1 MVASCPSSRCSCRK
15 RLRYEEKQRVWSQ
28 SCGLQDVLQW
38 SDWALSCAM
47 RLLQKVNNCRNWD
60 FCRSEM
66 DVWLPAF
73 RLPMFAKCYA
83 LKESMPFV
91 KSKPPLP
98 TRSLSF
104 QIVSRVRS
112 AISAL
117 NGGIMPI
124 PSLQLQKKPVI
135 CREAEGSRG
144 WSRSCGHGP
153 KNCYNTVIVLSV
165 VLWNCCKPV
174 NNCRDWAY
182 SNSELDVW
190 LPAFQLPM
198 FAKCDPLPKRDMFH
212 MFV

>member
-1 MVASCPSSRCSCRK
+1 
-15 RLRYEEKQRVWSQ
+15 
-28 SCGLQDVLQW
+28 
-38 SDWALSCAM
+38 
-47 RLLQKVNNCRNWD
+47 
-60 FCRSEM
+60 M

-135 CREAEGSRG
+135 CREAEGLVTEMWSKELLQYSDCALSCAMKLLQASEQLSRL
-144 WSRSCGHGP
+144 R
-153 KNCYNTVIVLSV
+153 
-165 VLWNCCKPV
+165 
-174 NNCRDWAY
+174 
-182 SNSELDVW
+182 
-190 LPAFQLPM
+190 F
-198 FAKCDPLPKRDMFH
+198 
-212 MFV
+212 